1 MCKIKYITQAL
12 SKDTSSILL
21 SREHYTMEFTFFFI
35 FLLAVIWSNL
45 ASNSLELIFM
55 NVFN

>member
-1 MCKIKYITQAL
+1 MCKIKYITQIL

-21 SREHYTMEFTFFFI
+21 SREHDTMKFVFFFI
-35 FLLAVIWSNL
+35 SLLAVISSNH

-55 NVFN
+55 DVFN